1 MNKTNTLIKQ
11 IICTLVFMLSAW
23 TIQAQDNVGI
33 GTTSPASSAKL
44 EVNSTTQGMLIP
56 RMTAA
61 QRVAISS
68 PATGLMV
75 YQTDGAAGF
84 YFYNGGSW
92 VSLSTYTLPSQPGN
106 AGKVLKTDGANAS
119 WQNAVATEGVRFYI
133 CVAGIYPSYDHL
145 GGEYHSIGQII
156 MHGGSFNSTGSWLP
170 CNGQIMSIAQNT
182 ALFSI
187 LGTTY
192 GGNGQTT
199 FALPNL
205 NNPSKIP
212 TGR

>member
-1 MNKTNTLIKQ
+1 MTKTSTLIKQ
-11 IICTLVFMLSAW
+11 MICTLVLMLSAW
-23 TIQAQDNVGI
+23 TIQAQNNVGI

-56 RMTAA
+56 RMTSA
-61 QRVAISS
+61 QRITISS

-84 YFYNGGSW
+84 YFYNGGGW
-92 VSLSTYTLPSQPGN
+92 VSLSSYTLPSQSGN
-106 AGKVLKTDGANAS
+106 SGKVLKTDGSNAT
-119 WQNAVATEGVRFYI
+119 WQDAVTTEAVRFYI
-133 CVAGIYPSYDHL
+133 CVAGIFPTYDDLAYESHSM
-145 GGEYHSIGQII
+145 GEII

-170 CNGQIMSIAQNT
+170 CNGQILSIAQNQ
-182 ALFSI
+182 ALFAI